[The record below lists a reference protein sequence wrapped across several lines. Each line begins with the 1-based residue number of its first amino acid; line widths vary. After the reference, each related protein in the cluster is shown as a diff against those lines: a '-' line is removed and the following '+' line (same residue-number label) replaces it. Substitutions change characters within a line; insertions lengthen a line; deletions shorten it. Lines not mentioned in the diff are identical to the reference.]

1 MARDIALRD
10 AVLDW
15 LTDEN
20 IDALYDVVKFCRESG
35 KHGIGQLLCD
45 AGRRYERDSNLRFEY
60 EHSILAFYTKAC
72 IDHAAYTRLIPRFSN
87 ALTNYK
93 YYARALSQLV
103 PQREIHDYSETVER
117 CQGSYVDTFHSSTPS
132 IIKASGGYLMNVRYV
147 NYAITHDG
155 YYSFRHD
162 GVKITSIYKT
172 VLLDERFVVVN
183 SRDIDVPVP
192 TSPNVRYQG
201 IEDVKLFEHGGD
213 VLYFGTAQDP
223 VTMNLTLG
231 HGVYAG
237 VSPLGCAP
245 VCAST
250 ATICASPF
258 GRSVEKNWC
267 FAHDAAG
274 ALKVIYEFEPLTVCD
289 LNGTDLSNVCVKTS
303 ESTGD
308 ALKLR
313 GSTNGCT
320 FGDEVWFVCHL
331 ADPYS
336 RPYEYYHIIVVLD
349 SATLTHKRRSTLFK
363 FAGKP
368 VEFCL
373 GLVVLEDTVVMS
385 YSEMDGSSKVMVV
398 PRDGLQSAL
407 GF

>member
-15 LTDEN
+15 LTDET

-45 AGRRYERDSNLRFEY
+45 AGRRYERDSDLRFEY
-60 EHSILAFYTKAC
+60 EHSILAFYTKAS
-72 IDHAAYTRLIPRFSN
+72 IDHAAYTRLIPHFSN

-117 CQGSYVDTFHSSTPS
+117 CQGSYMDTFHSSTPS
-132 IIKASGGYLMNVRYV
+132 IIKCAGGYLMNVRYV

-155 YYSFRHD
+155 YYSYRHD
-162 GVKITSIYKT
+162 GVKITSIYKAL
-172 VLLDERFVVVN
+172 LLDERFAVLN
-183 SRDIDVPVP
+183 SRDVDVPVN
-192 TSPNVRYQG
+192 TSPDVRYQG
-201 IEDVKLFEHGGD
+201 VEDVKLFEHGGD
-213 VLYFGTAQDP
+213 VLYFGTVQDP
-223 VTMNLTLG
+223 ATLNLTLG

-237 VSPLGCAP
+237 IAP
-245 VCAST
+245 TST

-289 LNGTDLSNVCVKTS
+289 IGAACDLCNVCVKAG
-303 ESTGD
+303 ESAD

-336 RPYEYYHIIVVLD
+336 RPYEYYHVFVVLD

-363 FAGKP
+363 FEGKP

-373 GLVVLEDTVVMS
+373 GLVVLEDKVVMS

-398 PRDGLQSAL
+398 PRDALQSAL